1 MYYFMENGEV
11 IKWVLACIGG
21 VIAWLVLNNIQQDK
35 KLVSIEKTL
44 EIVEKKVDKLTDTLN
59 IFLKN
64 EIDALKELAK
74 RNS

>member
-1 MYYFMENGEV
+1 MENGEV